1 MPWYLNPMTLTHVA
15 RDARCVLSG
24 GGPRIVRLTGV
35 TPPEGVIFPTSAVC
49 IEVDAKEGTVTRFA
63 PEIPLPWPYAWGYR
77 LVPSLKLPLVS
88 AFDLQGVSFR
98 LTLPQSVLGR

>member
-1 MPWYLNPMTLTHVA
+1 M
-15 RDARCVLSG
+15 
-24 GGPRIVRLTGV
+24 RLTGV